1 MWKLI
6 DSKKIDV
13 LKMTQDNLEATQ
25 KNNQLLAEFLEA
37 QLSKRTPQEEF
48 AEKIDVLK
56 LTQDNLDATQK
67 SNQQTTELLK
77 EEIADKDEIIKQTQI
92 SNQQMIDIVKEELSD
107 KMQILKQTQDNLDAI
122 QKNNQQLVEIS
133 KEEFTDKIDVLKMT
147 QENLDATQKN
157 NQLLTGILL
166 SQLTANN
173 QEVPQK
179 TPKEI
184 EKEQRKAA
192 YALNLCTVSV
202 SQIIDYNDIYFLER
216 EYDAI
221 LNNLN
226 LEKMPKDEA
235 LLRILKQ
242 LLDVITFFRI
252 QEGERKMMEKE
263 YAQKIK
269 NAIWSAVPNPA
280 VLVTGGNPAMIVA
293 SLVSQVG
300 IGYMNYRKEKA
311 QINQEKE
318 RKEWELQRSAME
330 QFNGLRRELFDTAWR
345 LADEYGFEDKYR
357 ITERQITQYNN
368 ILLDTND
375 LRRYE
380 RLEYIKDKFQAYPPF
395 LYNIGNAASAVY
407 HDTKYPIEIRED
419 YKNKAIVHFNK
430 FFEITEDN
438 ILREDQLVASCALE
452 KFALIEDKEE
462 KNELLQKAEKSSGNA
477 LDVLQICAFSYLA
490 IEEIDKAA
498 RLFNMLVNEGYNEKM
513 NAQML
518 SKIYVS
524 KIIDNK
530 NDNENIYRG
539 EYLKLKSRTTYAD
552 CLYPLPNSYLTND
565 GRLADNFIRM
575 QKVSLKKVYSEIVG
589 RYIFN
594 CQVRYNSIC
603 KQSGNITSEMATLI
617 KSMAE
622 AIEYLLQDTYA
633 KNKFMSEIKKKVD
646 DKNCSFKRM
655 LENGDERASG
665 TSFVSFDEFFKEPFN
680 ILPGMISSKIS
691 VAESMSHIS
700 KHESTLNDFALKY
713 NIALSDDYSKDDTN
727 TEMSS
732 IDEIFGDEY
741 SQNVKNSQ
749 KVERFLD
756 LMNRKAFNEDT
767 LLKKKSG
774 KEELIVCG
782 EMNFGSF
789 LNNHKQISKSEINKE
804 TIFAV
809 LRSDRYSSPDLIFT
823 TDSIVMVTPHLKK
836 LINVEYNEVT
846 SDRLGKKLYF
856 DDEDYGNENVDLEKL
871 FEMIKGFA
879 ELANSYNN
887 TDAKSLAMQIQKLIK
902 NS

>member
-37 QLSKRTPQEEF
+37 QLSKKTPQEEF

-179 TPKEI
+179 TPEEI
-184 EKEQRKAA
+184 KKEQLKAA

-280 VLVTGGNPAMIVA
+280 VLITGGSPVAIVA

-311 QINQEKE
+311 QINSEKE

-345 LADEYGFEDKYR
+345 LADEYDFPDKYR

-380 RLEYIKDKFQAYPPF
+380 RLEYIEDKFQAYPPF

-407 HDTKYPIEIRED
+407 HDKKNYKEEIRNK
-419 YKNKAIVHFNK
+419 YKKKAIDHFDK
-430 FFEITEDN
+430 FFENTEDN

-452 KFALIEDKEE
+452 KFALIEDKAE
-462 KNELLQKAEKSSGNA
+462 KIELLQKAEKFSGNA
-477 LDVLQICAFSYLA
+477 LDVLQICAFSYLN
-490 IEEIDKAA
+490 IDEVDKAA
-498 RLFNMLVNEGYNEKM
+498 KLFNMLVNEGYNEKL
-513 NAQML
+513 NAQWL

-524 KIIDNK
+524 KCIQGDTESI
-530 NDNENIYRG
+530 NEYEKLETRTSA
-539 EYLKLKSRTTYAD
+539 EYLF
-552 CLYPLPNSYLTND
+552 PLPKSLPVLEY
-565 GRLADNFIRM
+565 
-575 QKVSLKKVYSEIVG
+575 QKNQISEKFVEQQKNNLKTSFVETLSNYVVK
-589 RYIFN
+589 
-594 CQVRYNSIC
+594 CQAEYNAIC
-603 KQSGNITSEMATLI
+603 KQKGNITSEMLALVKNMANAFEFLADAEELFLESLQKEMNDNPNFKKMIECGEDRNRGIYSISFDVFFEKPVEAVVSKI
-617 KSMAE
+617 KSRIIRFKSMDDISKE
-622 AIEYLLQDTYA
+622 EIKLHEFETNYDISLSYA
-633 KNKFMSEIKKKVD
+633 KTIEADYESTDSLEKLFDNKKLEKEKKIEAFVDVIKNKHFTKD
-646 DKNCSFKRM
+646 ELIIKDNKTEFILREDSKFKPYFKNK
-655 LENGDERASG
+655 L
-665 TSFVSFDEFFKEPFN
+665 
-680 ILPGMISSKIS
+680 SSKIS
-691 VAESMSHIS
+691 
-700 KHESTLNDFALKY
+700 K
-713 NIALSDDYSKDDTN
+713 
-727 TEMSS
+727 
-732 IDEIFGDEY
+732 
-741 SQNVKNSQ
+741 
-749 KVERFLD
+749 FLD
-756 LMNRKAFNEDT
+756 IAFAILDE
-767 LLKKKSG
+767 K
-774 KEELIVCG
+774 
-782 EMNFGSF
+782 FG
-789 LNNHKQISKSEINKE
+789 H
-804 TIFAV
+804 
-809 LRSDRYSSPDLIFT
+809 DLIFT
-823 TDSIVMVTPHLKK
+823 TEGLVITGVRTVLVEYKDIERNEKTEKK
-836 LINVEYNEVT
+836 LNLGSQKYDNDNINLDVLNSMVKE
-846 SDRLGKKLYF
+846 
-856 DDEDYGNENVDLEKL
+856 
-871 FEMIKGFA
+871 FA
-879 ELANSYNN
+879 LLANELNGFESNSLV
-887 TDAKSLAMQIQKLIK
+887 AKVK
-902 NS
+902 NIMLSSK